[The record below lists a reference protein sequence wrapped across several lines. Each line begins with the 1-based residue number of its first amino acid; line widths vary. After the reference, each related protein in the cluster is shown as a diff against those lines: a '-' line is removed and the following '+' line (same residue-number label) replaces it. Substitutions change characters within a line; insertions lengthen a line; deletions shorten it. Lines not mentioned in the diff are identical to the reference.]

1 MVQIKLSVVFIL
13 AGAIAHVQVVAMP
26 FPSGVTLPYSSLPF
40 PTYHPTQPIPVPK
53 EEFHPTKQSDEFVPY
68 NIHDEHS
75 GILTSAAI
83 GPVLPGT
90 EQEKKENTIPV
101 PTGKEPPR
109 HSVPYNAPGEHSG
122 IPTHAAIGPGH
133 EQKKKEEKG
142 TETAIA
148 PPPHSPS
155 ESNQRTETHPQPGPS
170 NPVPDRRQPKRKSK
184 DGVDY
189 RSYLPDPEDS
199 PSPEGKKG
207 RKAKR
212 AKISHGGNPPP
223 AKRGTG
229 TGRSAGRP

>member
-53 EEFHPTKQSDEFVPY
+53 EEFHPPKQSDEFVPY
-68 NIHDEHS
+68 NAHDEHS

-101 PTGKEPPR
+101 PTG
-109 HSVPYNAPGEHSG
+109 

-142 TETAIA
+142 TETAIS

-229 TGRSAGRP
+229 MGSSAGRP